1 MSELPGRWTDQQILA
16 ARPPKHPTDPHRPY
30 SFLVEPELTAGGQ
43 VDDVAVIFLTNRE
56 CPYRCLMC
64 DLWRNTTD
72 ARLPPGAIPAQID
85 YALEQ
90 LPPARHVKLYNSGNF
105 FDRQAIPPEDY
116 AAIADRTRMFRTV
129 TIENHP
135 RFCTAEC
142 SRFRDLLGT
151 DLEVGIGLE
160 TAHPQILDRLN
171 KQMTLDDFER
181 AVRFLRQHA
190 IAVRAFILLRP
201 PYMEEQEGVEWAIR
215 SIEFAFSVGVQ
226 CCSVIPTRPGN
237 GALEQLHTTGLF
249 DPPTLASM
257 ETVLEVGIGMARGRV
272 FMDLWDIERFY
283 ECGRCGP
290 LRRERM
296 HRMNLSQKTAPRVH
310 CDGDAHR

>member
-1 MSELPGRWTDQQILA
+1 MSELPRRWTDQQILA
-16 ARPPKHPTDPHRPY
+16 VRPPKYPADSQRPY

-43 VDDVAVIFLTNRE
+43 VEDVAVIFLTNRD

-72 ARLPPGAIPAQID
+72 APVPPGAIPAQID

-90 LPPARHVKLYNSGNF
+90 RPPARHVTLYNSGNF

-201 PYMEEQEGVEWAIR
+201 PFMEEQEGVEWAIR
-215 SIEFAFSVGVQ
+215 SMEYAFSVGVQ
-226 CCSVIPTRPGN
+226 CCSLIPTRPGN

-249 DPPTLASM
+249 DRPTLASM
-257 ETVLEVGIGMARGRV
+257 ETVLEAGIEMARGRV
-272 FMDLWDIERFY
+272 FMDLWDVERFY
-283 ECGRCGP
+283 ECGQCGP

-296 HRMNLSQKTAPRVH
+296 HRMNLSQRTAPRVH
-310 CDGDAHR
+310 CADEAHR

>member
-16 ARPPKHPTDPHRPY
+16 VRPPKYPTDSQRPY

-43 VDDVAVIFLTNRE
+43 VEDVAVIFLTNRD

-72 ARLPPGAIPAQID
+72 APVPPGAIPAQID

-201 PYMEEQEGVEWAIR
+201 PFMEEQEGVEWAIR
-215 SIEFAFSVGVQ
+215 SMEYAFSVGVQ
-226 CCSVIPTRPGN
+226 CCSLIPTRPGN

-249 DPPTLASM
+249 DPPALASM
-257 ETVLEVGIGMARGRV
+257 ETVLEAGIEMARGRV
-272 FMDLWDIERFY
+272 FMDLWDVERFY

-296 HRMNLSQKTAPRVH
+296 HRMNLSQRTAPRVH
-310 CDGDAHR
+310 CAGEAHR